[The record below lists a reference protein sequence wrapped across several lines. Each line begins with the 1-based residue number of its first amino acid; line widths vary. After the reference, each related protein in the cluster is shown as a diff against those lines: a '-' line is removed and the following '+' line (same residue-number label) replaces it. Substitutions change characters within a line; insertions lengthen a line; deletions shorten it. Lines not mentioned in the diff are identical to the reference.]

1 MFLQTPEYSIPIASL
16 TNHTIGLV
24 QISISFLSTSL
35 FLYLSHILLI
45 QVKRQIKI
53 VYFYTICSQEILKKK
68 NNIEHLEYSM
78 VSGMENT
85 VNVENVSSFFSDQII
100 RN

>member
-1 MFLQTPEYSIPIASL
+1 M
-16 TNHTIGLV
+16 
-24 QISISFLSTSL
+24 
-35 FLYLSHILLI
+35 
-45 QVKRQIKI
+45 
-53 VYFYTICSQEILKKK
+53 ICSQEILKKK